1 MLQRLKDLLM
11 GTPGGESGP
20 GGSPGQ
26 DYPADVA
33 VAALLLESAN
43 ADDHV
48 HTLEHATIAQGLR
61 KQFGLD
67 PAGVEALLVRAE
79 AARREAIDLHGF
91 TKVVV
96 RERDERQRL
105 AIAEVVWRVM
115 LADGELTADESILAR
130 RLGNL
135 LELRPENVAI
145 AIQRARGRRT
155 PRPRRG

>member
-1 MLQRLKDLLM
+1 MLERLRELLM
-11 GTPGGESGP
+11 GDGGARDGA
-20 GGSPGQ
+20 GGRE

-33 VAALLLESAN
+33 VAALLLESAH

-48 HTLEHATIAQGLR
+48 HTLEHATIAHGLR

-67 PAGVEALLVRAE
+67 PKGVEELLERAE
-79 AARREAIDLHGF
+79 RARREAVDLHGF
-91 TKVVV
+91 TRVIL
-96 RERDERQRL
+96 RERDEHQRL

-135 LELRPENVAI
+135 LLLRPEDVSV

-155 PRPRRG
+155 PRPRKG